1 MALLQ
6 TVDLVGLGSSLSVE
20 IRPSPHSSVWG
31 PRGRDSSC
39 LEEALLMVMTEAQES
54 KPNHSHIFQASAS
67 ITSAKT
73 PLAQESHVDN
83 FKVKLWRYRFCPE
96 GGQSKWS
103 RGQTQHPQGRKKTLL
118 LRKTGENESNSRE
131 GQRRKIRRMGVGR
144 KCFRHSETEAQV
156 RTSSQHLLLCHN
168 CQKIKPEF
176 KSQFY
181 FAWTEKTQ
189 IPLLR

>member
-6 TVDLVGLGSSLSVE
+6 TVDLVGLGSSLSVA
-20 IRPSPHSSVWG
+20 IRPSPYSSFRD

-39 LEEALLMVMTEAQES
+39 LEKALLMVMTEAQES
-54 KPNHSHIFQASAS
+54 KPNHSSICQASAS

-103 RGQTQHPQGRKKTLL
+103 CGQTQHPQGRKKTLL
-118 LRKTGENESNSRE
+118 LQKTEENDSNSRE
-131 GQRRKIRRMGVGR
+131 GQRRKIRGMGVGR
-144 KCFRHSETEAQV
+144 NLETEAQV

-181 FAWTEKTQ
+181 FAWTGKTQ